1 MSICL
6 CLSVLYITSTYIFNM
21 LFPPSMK
28 PSAKHLPL
36 LQQQVGN
43 LLHARVWLQAMGFG
57 AVRNGHGSRQPEVD
71 PTRGPPPN
79 QGSQGSPLL
88 MEGWKVATFWMVGN
102 CFRTKLFGNQFFSW
116 FFFGCENDIN
126 GSLNRRLSHVVQ
138 ISCQKLCCF
147 FQCEPSVKVV
157 PDDDPWKR
165 LWTCLLAPNH
175 GLMMIE
181 DSPREP
187 RNHVMTSMKCHGCI
201 NPSNSSVLRMVQFWV
216 NINTIVILHVIAQSI
231 KKL

>member
-1 MSICL
+1 
-6 CLSVLYITSTYIFNM
+6 M
-21 LFPPSMK
+21 LFPPFTIPWNHGRRETSLCCNSRLATCSMPEFGCK
-28 PSAKHLPL
+28 LWALEPS
-36 LQQQVGN
+36 VT
-43 LLHARVWLQAMGFG
+43 AMAG
-57 AVRNGHGSRQPEVD
+57 PEVD

-102 CFRTKLFGNQFFSW
+102 VSGPTFWKPFFSC
-116 FFFGCENDIN
+116 FFCCENVDIN
-126 GSLNRRLSHVVQ
+126 GSLNRRKP
-138 ISCQKLCCF
+138 SCCPNILRNKKLCCF

-157 PDDDPWKR
+157 PEDDPWKR

-187 RNHVMTSMKCHGCI
+187 RNHVMTSMKCHGSI

-216 NINTIVILHVIAQSI
+216 TINTIVILHVIAQLI
-231 KKL
+231 KKF